1 MTVGTMGIKIS
12 RMWINKIISKVII
25 MLHVGIDTNIDNLCF
40 LHYMESQEKK
50 KNGGRRYVNS
60 RDEIIHLVAKD
71 MNLQARTFGYIFNDD
86 DYNEKLESILSR
98 YNLTIDDLTHN
109 ETNKI
114 IKAVHDGLDGRI
126 YY

>member
-1 MTVGTMGIKIS
+1 
-12 RMWINKIISKVII
+12 